1 MDAPLRS
8 CFLSYLECLEPGG
21 REQIIAYLRMIEARA
36 YVLDTL
42 RAAATTLKFFVS
54 QLPSER
60 RVLLAGDLSQAEPR
74 DIDSFI
80 ESERARGIAP
90 VTINVRV
97 SQLREFF
104 HFLIEEGRMARHPVL
119 RRRHHVAA
127 PETLPRPMPDADLVR
142 LFKAVD
148 SVRDRLI
155 LLFMLRCGLRVSE
168 ACALAWEDVDLP
180 ALTVRINSGKGS
192 VDRVAYLAPD
202 VEQSLRLWQTKRNG
216 SPYLFPSRKV
226 AGFHIG
232 RRNVYV
238 MMRKYLTEAGLARC
252 YSPHCLR
259 HTFATQLLNAGV
271 TLEVLKELMGH
282 RSIRMTLRYTQLYDE
297 TKRRQYDQAMERI
310 TRHAAGGR

>member
-1 MDAPLRS
+1 MDEPVRSRFLPYLS
-8 CFLSYLECLEPGG
+8 CFEPGG
-21 REQIIAYLRMIEARA
+21 REQVIAYLRMIEARA
-36 YVLDTL
+36 YVPDTL
-42 RAAATTLKFFVS
+42 RAAATTLKLFVS

-60 RVLLAGDLSQAEPR
+60 RALLADDLALAAPR

-80 ESERARGIAP
+80 EAERSRGIAP

-104 HFLIEEGRMARHPVL
+104 HFLIEDGEMSRHPVL

-127 PETLPRPMPDADLVR
+127 PETLPRPMPDSDLVR
-142 LFKAVD
+142 LFRAVD

-168 ACALAWEDVDLP
+168 ACALEWEDVDLP

-202 VEQSLRLWQTKRNG
+202 VEQSLRLWQTTRGG
-216 SPYLFPSRKV
+216 SLYLFPSRKV
-226 AGFHIG
+226 AGAHIG

-238 MMRKYLTEAGLARC
+238 MMQKYLREAGLTGR